1 MTEDEILSRSGGVKG
16 LTGSGAVN
24 FGNGHEFEQTP
35 GDGEGQRSLVCFSPW
50 GHKESDMTERL
61 NNNNNGYPS
70 QVLTLEGGEHPLF
83 QLNTPD
89 PRQRHR
95 EPVSE
100 QGRGFLSSFLG
111 ECTHWFPLLLR
122 PGVDPSNG
130 AVGLEFALWKGFNHE
145 FDFIN
150 ADAAAQGKE
159 WVDQMTAWCGTF
171 ADQVC

>member
-1 MTEDEILSRSGGVKG
+1 MDRDAGCTPVRGVAK
-16 LTGSGAVN
+16 
-24 FGNGHEFEQTP
+24 
-35 GDGEGQRSLVCFSPW
+35 
-50 GHKESDMTERL
+50 SDTTDRL

-70 QVLTLEGGEHPLF
+70 QVLTLEGGEYPLF

-150 ADAAAQGKE
+150 ADAAAQMLFLLPQALM
-159 WVDQMTAWCGTF
+159 VCVSQGTCLF
-171 ADQVC
+171 HLSHPLPALSYSS